1 MSDFTVIF
9 TNNLVLNYVIYLL
22 FHNITLLKYI
32 TSYLHIYWKSLQYLQ
47 TILILYKFTK
57 NLLPM
62 TYDHL
67 APLFF
72 VRICTVYKTLRIFYL
87 TKLLLNSKHPLMN
100 LFITFYNSLFGLLV
114 FNLCIVMFY
123 HEDDDNILKLRKVLS
138 YICVMKTFNM
148 IVTFCL

>member
-1 MSDFTVIF
+1 MMSF
-9 TNNLVLNYVIYLL
+9 IY
-22 FHNITLLKYI
+22 FSQHYILKHI
-32 TSYLHIYWKSLQYLQ
+32 TSYLHTYWKSLQYLQ

-72 VRICTVYKTLRIFYL
+72 VRICTIYKTLRIFFS

-100 LFITFYNSLFGLLV
+100 LFITFYYSLFELLV

-123 HEDDDNILKLRKVLS
+123 HEGENNILKLGEILS
-138 YICVMKTFNM
+138 YVCAMETFKLISTLM
-148 IVTFCL
+148 IIITMTLS